1 MKEELSSIFLES
13 LLELEGEH
21 IRVLTIKSEYR
32 GMCKQIDPV
41 DYNLLLKEVVE
52 KRADGWVEISNL
64 MFIPGKSILTA
75 YIDTTYPFDT
85 HESLI
90 LSVKDGELNDYGV
103 HGEKEDGDKDDT
115 EGNIMD

>member
-13 LLELEGEH
+13 LLELEGEY
-21 IRVLTIKSEYR
+21 IRVLTIRSEYR
-32 GMCKQIDPV
+32 GMCKQINPV
-41 DYNLLLKEVVE
+41 DHSLLLKEVVE
-52 KRADGWVEISNL
+52 KRDDGWVEISNL
-64 MFIPGKSILTA
+64 MFIPGKSIITA

-103 HGEKEDGDKDDT
+103 HGEKEEDKHNTD
-115 EGNIMD
+115 ENIMN